1 MKKALVFLFVLAI
14 GAVSCVKN
22 EELTPANQQP
32 PANVNVQDPPKSLV
46 DFISSAHPTS
56 GTVKVLEDSKD
67 KNIKYL
73 VFENFKT
80 DAGPDL
86 KVYLAEDTKAM
97 GFVEISKLD
106 KTGNFTLTIPASANL
121 DKQKHVLIWCK
132 QFSVLFG
139 YAQLK

>member
-1 MKKALVFLFVLAI
+1 MKKTLVFVLALAI
-14 GAVSCVKN
+14 GAVSCVKD
-22 EELTPANQQP
+22 EELTPTNQQP
-32 PANVNVQDPPKSLV
+32 PVNVNIQDPPKTV
-46 DFISSAHPTS
+46 GDFVSSAHPTS

-86 KVYLAEDTKAM
+86 KIYLAEDTKAM

-106 KTGNFTLTIPASANL
+106 KTGNFTLMIPASANL